1 MEKQGIHKIL
11 EIGVLLSAQRDINRL
26 LEQILTCVM
35 VLAHCDGGT
44 LYLLDQDVLRFK
56 IMHNNT
62 LGKYSGGDGKS
73 PNLPPVALTV
83 KNVCTLSLL
92 KNHAIRIDD
101 VYNCPEHDFSGPKEY
116 DARTGYHTKSMLVV
130 PMRNRKGE
138 SLGVLQLINALDEEG
153 RICPFSQEMTLVLE
167 SVASQAAITIQNV
180 RYLCDIRELFSS
192 FVRVMST
199 AIDQL
204 TPYNASHSR
213 RMALCGERFLD
224 YLNGHLEEK
233 ERFSAARKEELLMS
247 IWLHDIGKL
256 ITPLSVMNKSE
267 RLLPEQKAAFAHRM
281 EIIRLRTQID
291 CLKGKLSQAQSE
303 QLTAK
308 TYEAENLVKEISNS
322 SRPLTDSQL
331 DAIRNLA
338 RQTYQDKDNVSHP
351 WLEPAEQAMLSIRKG
366 TLSQKERQIMNA
378 HVTLTDSLLSQI
390 HFTKEFSHVRQ
401 WAASHHEL
409 LDGSGYPQG
418 LCGEAIPREVRI
430 ITILDVF
437 DALVAD
443 DRPYKPGIPIP
454 KALSIL
460 ADDAAKG
467 KLDPWL
473 TRQFAESRCWEK
485 IYPVF
490 A

>member
-1 MEKQGIHKIL
+1 
-11 EIGVLLSAQRDINRL
+11 
-26 LEQILTCVM
+26 
-35 VLAHCDGGT
+35 
-44 LYLLDQDVLRFK
+44 
-56 IMHNNT
+56 
-62 LGKYSGGDGKS
+62 
-73 PNLPPVALTV
+73 
-83 KNVCTLSLL
+83 
-92 KNHAIRIDD
+92 
-101 VYNCPEHDFSGPKEY
+101 
-116 DARTGYHTKSMLVV
+116 
-130 PMRNRKGE
+130 
-138 SLGVLQLINALDEEG
+138 
-153 RICPFSQEMTLVLE
+153 
-167 SVASQAAITIQNV
+167 
-180 RYLCDIRELFSS
+180 
-192 FVRVMST
+192 MST